1 MRDANEIEGVDR
13 GAPIRIELGGRS
25 FLANEGE
32 SIASALFRA
41 GVTTCKVVPLDGQP
55 RGYYCGMGV
64 CFECVVHV
72 EGAGEVRACRTPVA
86 NDMRIRTLT

>member
-1 MRDANEIEGVDR
+1 MRDAKEIEGVNR
-13 GAPIRIELGGRS
+13 GAAIPIALGDCS
-25 FLANEGE
+25 LLAHEGE

-41 GVTTCKVVPLDGQP
+41 GVTTCKLMPPDAQP

-72 EGAGEVRACRTPVA
+72 EGLGEVRACRTPVA
-86 NDMRIRTLT
+86 KDMRVRTIS